1 MNPDWKFYLDAT
13 KRLLVLA
20 LAVIA
25 GVVLNGL
32 LNGTNMWGWIIAYW
46 TVLTV
51 KNLLDNVIVR

>member
-1 MNPDWKFYLDAT
+1 MNPDWKIYLDAT
-13 KRLLVLA
+13 KRLLILA

-32 LNGTNMWGWIIAYW
+32 INGANMWRWIIAYW
-46 TVLTV
+46 TILTV

>member
-1 MNPDWKFYLDAT
+1 MNSDLKFYLDSA
-13 KRLLVLA
+13 KRLLILA

-25 GVVLNGL
+25 GVVFNGL
-32 LNGTNMWGWIIAYW
+32 LNGANMWGWIVAYW

>member
-1 MNPDWKFYLDAT
+1 MNPDWKFYLDVA

-20 LAVIA
+20 LTVIA

>member
-13 KRLLVLA
+13 KQLLVLA
-20 LAVIA
+20 LAVIS

-32 LNGTNMWGWIIAYW
+32 LNGVNMWGWIIAYW
-46 TVLTV
+46 TVQTV

>member
-1 MNPDWKFYLDAT
+1 MNLDWKFCLDAT

-32 LNGTNMWGWIIAYW
+32 INDANMWGWIIAYW
-46 TVLTV
+46 TILTV

>member
-1 MNPDWKFYLDAT
+1 MNPDLKFYLDAT
-13 KRLLVLA
+13 KRLLTLT

-32 LNGTNMWGWIIAYW
+32 INGENMWGGIIAYW

-51 KNLLDNVIVR
+51 ENLLDNVIVR

>member
-1 MNPDWKFYLDAT
+1 MNPDWKFYLDTT
-13 KRLLVLA
+13 KRLLVLT

-32 LNGTNMWGWIIAYW
+32 INGANMWGWIITYW
-46 TVLTV
+46 AVLTV